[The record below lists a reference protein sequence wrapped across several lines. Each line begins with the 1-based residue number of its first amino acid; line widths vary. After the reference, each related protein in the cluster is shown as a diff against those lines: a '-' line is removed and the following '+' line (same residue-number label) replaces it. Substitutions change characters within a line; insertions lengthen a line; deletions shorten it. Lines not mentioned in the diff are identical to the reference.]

1 MGDPTANQFALA
13 LLLLLTAWAVCF
25 LWFNPTG
32 WTMALVL
39 AVAGVLVVPRFP

>member
-1 MGDPTANQFALA
+1 MGDPTANQFAIA

-32 WTMALVL
+32 WTVALVL
-39 AVAGVLVVPRFP
+39 GVVGLLVARRFL

>member
-1 MGDPTANQFALA
+1 MKDPTANQFAIT

-32 WTMALVL
+32 WTVAFVLV
-39 AVAGVLVVPRFP
+39 AVAFRVAPRFL